1 MEKQPNSR
9 GPTVYVIDDDKPVRD
24 SLRLLLESIGKNVE
38 TFASA
43 QEFLESANEVCCGCL
58 VLDIR
63 MPGMD
68 GMELQ
73 DILKDR
79 GLHLPIIFITGHG
92 EVPTAVTAMRNG
104 AFDFILK
111 PFINQ
116 DLLGRIDAAL
126 ELDGKNQEKNQNQ
139 KSIKKYLA
147 SLTERELEVL
157 KLITEGKSNKVIAL
171 ELNVSQRTVEAH
183 RAHIMEKMQAK
194 SLPHL
199 VRMAMTI
206 DIMQRTQGD

>member
-1 MEKQPNSR
+1 MGKQSNNC
-9 GPTVYVIDDDKPVRD
+9 GPTVYVIDDDAPVRD
-24 SLRLLLESIGKNVE
+24 SLRLLLESLGKNVE

-43 QEFLESANEVCCGCL
+43 QEFLDHSNEVCFGCL

-73 DILKDR
+73 EILNAR
-79 GLHLPIIFITGHG
+79 GLYLPIIFITGHG
-92 EVPTAVTAMRNG
+92 EVPTAVTAMRKG
-104 AFDFILK
+104 AFDFIQK
-111 PFINQ
+111 PFVNQ
-116 DLLGRIDAAL
+116 DLIGRIDAAL
-126 ELDGKNQEKNQNQ
+126 ALDDKNQELKQKQ
-139 KSIKKYLA
+139 KSIEQCLA

-157 KLITEGKSNKVIAL
+157 RLITEGKSNKSIAL

-194 SLPHL
+194 SLAHL
-199 VRMAMTI
+199 VRMTMTI
-206 DIMQRTQGD
+206 DAIQRP